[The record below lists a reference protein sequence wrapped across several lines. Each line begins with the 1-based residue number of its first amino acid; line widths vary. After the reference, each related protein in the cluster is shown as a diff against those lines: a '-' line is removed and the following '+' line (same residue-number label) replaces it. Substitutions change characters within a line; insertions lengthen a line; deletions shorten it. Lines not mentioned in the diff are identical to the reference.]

1 MNVITKTLQLADGR
15 TITIE
20 TGKVAKQTDGS
31 VMLRMNNTV
40 LLATVCAAKD
50 AVPGTDFMPL
60 QVDYR
65 EQYAAAGRFP
75 GGFTK
80 REGKAS
86 DNEILTSRLVDRV
99 LRPLFPSNYHAE
111 VFVNVMLFSADGVDQ
126 PDALAGFAAS
136 AALACSDIPFECPIS
151 EVRVARVNGEYVINP
166 TFAQMKEADMDI
178 MVGASAENIMM
189 VEGEMKEVS
198 EQDLLGALK
207 AAMDAIKP
215 MCELQT
221 ELSKELGKDVKREY
235 DHEINDEELRE
246 RMNKELY
253 QPAYDVTKQAL
264 EKQERAEAFEKILAD
279 FKEKFFAERK
289 AAQEAANS
297 VPDGSTVEISDEE
310 YDAMMDRYYH
320 DVERD
325 AMRRCILDEGIRL
338 DGRKTTDIRPI
349 WCEVSPLP
357 MPHGSS
363 IFTRG
368 ETQSLTT
375 VTLGTKLDEKLVD
388 DVLDK
393 SYMRFLLHYNFPPFC
408 TGEAKAQRSVGR
420 REIGHGHL
428 AWRGLKGQ
436 IPEDFPY
443 TVRVV
448 SQILESNGSSSMATV
463 CAGTLALMDAGVP
476 MKKPVSGIAMGLIKN
491 PGEDKYAVLSDILG
505 DEDHLGDMDF
515 KTTGTRDGLTATQ
528 MDIKCDGLS
537 FDILEKALMQAKA
550 GREHILNCITDT
562 IAEPRPELKPQ
573 VPRIE
578 AFEIPKE
585 FIGAVIGPGG
595 KIIQQMQEDT
605 GATIT
610 IDEEDGVG
618 KIQVSGPDKESIDA
632 AIAKIRAIVA
642 IPEVGEIYDGVVQS
656 IMPYGCF
663 VEIMPGKDGLL
674 HISEIDWKR
683 LETVEEAGIKE
694 GDHIQVK
701 LLEIDPK
708 TGKYKLSHRVLI
720 PKPEGY
726 VERERPARRERGDRP
741 ERGDRGER
749 RPRPERGERGDR
761 RDRGER
767 RDRGDRGERRP
778 RPEHQN
784 SDLGDK
790 LAASLRNE
798 EFYNTSENRE
808 PKDFSDALD
817 HMDF

>member
-1 MNVITKTLQLADGR
+1 MPDFAQSRTFFIFRCFNFKMNVITKSIQLPDGR

-20 TGKVAKQTDGS
+20 TGKVAKQADGS

-111 VFVNVMLFSADGVDQ
+111 VYVNVMLFSADGVDQ

-151 EVRVARVNGEYVINP
+151 EVRVARINGEYVIDP
-166 TFAQMKEADMDI
+166 TFEQMKEADMDI

-207 AAMDAIKP
+207 AAMAAIKP
-215 MCELQT
+215 MCELQA

-235 DHEINDEELRE
+235 DHEVNDEELRE

-264 EKQERAEAFEKILAD
+264 EKHARAEAFEKILAD
-279 FKEKFFAERK
+279 FKEKYAAEH
-289 AAQEAANS
+289 ADMTE
-297 VPDGSTVEISDEE
+297 DELE
-310 YDAMMDRYYH
+310 EKYAMMDRYYH

-338 DGRKTTDIRPI
+338 DGRKTDEIRPI

-393 SYMRFLLHYNFPPFC
+393 SYQRFLLHYNFPPFC
-408 TGEAKAQRSVGR
+408 TGEAKAQRGVGR

-428 AWRGLKGQ
+428 AWRALKDM
-436 IPEDFPY
+436 IPADFPY

-515 KTTGTRDGLTATQ
+515 KTTGTKDGLTATQ

-550 GREHILNCITDT
+550 GREHILKCITDT
-562 IAEPRPELKPQ
+562 IAEPRAELKPH

-595 KIIQQMQEDT
+595 KIIQQMQEET

-618 KIQVSGPDKESIDA
+618 KIQVSGPNKEAIDA

-642 IPEVGEIYDGVVQS
+642 IPEVGEVYEGTVRS

-663 VEIMPGKDGLL
+663 VEFMPGKDGLL

-694 GDHIQVK
+694 GDKITVK

-708 TGKYKLSHRVLI
+708 TGKFKLSHRALLE
-720 PKPEGY
+720 KPEGY
-726 VERERPARRERGDRP
+726 VERPARRERGERP
-741 ERGDRGER
+741 ERGER
-749 RPRPERGERGDR
+749 RPRPERGERR
-761 RDRGER
+761 E
-767 RDRGDRGERRP
+767 
-778 RPEHQN
+778 
-784 SDLGDK
+784 
-790 LAASLRNE
+790 RNE
-798 EFYNTSENRE
+798 EFHEGENNE
-808 PKDFSDALD
+808 PKDFSDELD
-817 HMDF
+817 KMDF